1 MAMSDIKTSLSDA
14 LKIDG
19 CLGAAFVDFESGMC
33 MGTAG
38 NPGFD
43 LELAAAG
50 NAEVVRAKKKIRDK
64 LGLKDKIEDILISL
78 VGQYHLIRM
87 VGTTMF
93 FYIVLDREKANLAM
107 ARKEL
112 AMLDRNLDVERQ

>member
-1 MAMSDIKTSLSDA
+1 MADVKTAVNDA
-14 LKIDG
+14 AQIDG
-19 CLGAAFVDFESGMC
+19 CLGAALVDFETGLC
-33 MGTAG
+33 MGTTG

-64 LGLKDKIEDILISL
+64 LGLQDKIEDILISL
-78 VGQYHLIRM
+78 NGQYHLIRM

-93 FYIVLDREKANLAM
+93 FYLVVDRSRGNLAM

-112 AMLDRNLDVERQ
+112 ETIEKQLEVDKL

>member
-1 MAMSDIKTSLSDA
+1 MDA
-14 LKIDG
+14 KQCVARALDIDG
-19 CLGAAFVDFESGMC
+19 CIGVALVDYETGLC
-33 MGTAG
+33 MASAG

-64 LGLKDKIEDILISL
+64 LGLSDTIEDILISL
-78 VGQYHLIRM
+78 TTQYHLIRM
-87 VGTTMF
+87 AGTTMF
-93 FYIVLDREKANLAM
+93 FYAALSRDRANLAM

-112 AMLDRNLDVERQ
+112 QVIEKHLTMLR